1 MYIMSEP
8 KIEEVDDEIPDEF
21 LKIMTDLHGD
31 LITTFP
37 EYKDKLE
44 QTYNDLKN
52 NDKELVRSLFVYCK
66 TKYPERFFDLLYQND
81 EMFEKS
87 DIDTHFLPNID
98 FKEIWNDDITDNT
111 RKIIWKYLQLIC
123 FSVINTETSQDT
135 FGDTA
140 KLFEAINEDELKSK
154 LTETMEQ
161 MSDVF
166 GMDGLDLSGIQMPD
180 ISGKMPEDMPDPEEL
195 HNHISGLLDGKLG
208 RLATEITEETIKD
221 FQDISGINSMD
232 GIFKVLF
239 KNPGKLMNMVKKIG
253 GNLDEKIKSGEIK
266 ESELIEE
273 AGELMK
279 KLENMPGM
287 KNMKKMMSQMGLP
300 TGGGGKLDMGAM
312 KGLMQ
317 RNMGKTKLKERLRK
331 KLEHRKKN
339 VVLEPS
345 VSNNTQIKILEE
357 QLAEAKAANL
367 LLSTQKG
374 STETNS
380 VKVESESKKRR
391 KRRNKKSVSK

>member
-1 MYIMSEP
+1 MT
-8 KIEEVDDEIPDEF
+8 EENVDDIENEMPEEF
-21 LKIMTDLHGD
+21 LKIMKDLHGD

-37 EYKDKLE
+37 EYTNKLE
-44 QTYNDLKN
+44 KTYADLKSG
-52 NDKELVRSLFVYCK
+52 DKTINTGRDLFVYCK
-66 TKYPERFFDLLYQND
+66 KVYPERFFDLLYQN
-81 EMFEKS
+81 EEIFEKS
-87 DIDTHFLPNID
+87 DINTYFLPDID
-98 FKEIWNDDITDNT
+98 FKDIWNEDITDNT
-111 RKIIWKYLQLIC
+111 RKILWKYLQLIC
-123 FSVINTETSQDT
+123 FSVVNTETSHES

-161 MSDVF
+161 MSEIFSMDDGIDV
-166 GMDGLDLSGIQMPD
+166 SGIQMPD
-180 ISGKMPEDMPDPEEL
+180 ISGKMPEDMPNPEEL

-208 RLATEITEETIKD
+208 RLATEITEDTIKD

-287 KNMKKMMSQMGLP
+287 KNMKNMMSQMGMP
-300 TGGGGKLDMGAM
+300 TGGSSKLNMGAM
-312 KGLMQ
+312 KGQMQ
-317 RNMGKTKLKERLRK
+317 RNIGKAKMKERLRK
-331 KLEHRKKN
+331 KLEQRKKN
-339 VVLEPS
+339 VVQSS
-345 VSNNTQIKILEE
+345 VSSDDQIKMLEK
-357 QLAEAKAANL
+357 QLAEAREANRI
-367 LLSTQKG
+367 LSTQSDSIEQIPSQSNKSKKKG
-374 STETNS
+374 
-380 VKVESESKKRR
+380 KRR
-391 KRRNKKSVSK
+391 KKK

>member
-1 MYIMSEP
+1 MSDP
-8 KIEEVDDEIPDEF
+8 KIEEIDDEIPDEF

-31 LITTFP
+31 LINTFP

-98 FKEIWNDDITDNT
+98 FKEIWNEDITDNT

-166 GMDGLDLSGIQMPD
+166 GMEGMDLSGIQMPD
-180 ISGKMPEDMPDPEEL
+180 ISGKVPEDIPDPEEL

-221 FQDISGINSMD
+221 FQDISGVNSMD

-287 KNMKKMMSQMGLP
+287 KNMKNMMSQMGLP

-312 KGLMQ
+312 KGQMQ
-317 RNMGKTKLKERLRK
+317 RNMGKAKLKERLRK
-331 KLEHRKKN
+331 KLEQRKKN

-367 LLSTQKG
+367 LLSTQRG

-380 VKVESESKKRR
+380 VGGESESKKRR